1 MNDIL
6 VIGEAMVDIH
16 VTPTAPFAFGTDT
29 PSVNLLEPGGSGTN
43 IAVWLTHLGANCHL
57 IASVGD
63 DAFGAFL
70 TDQCHQRGVH
80 SMFMVQANAPT
91 GTCVVLIDQSGERSM
106 LPDAG
111 ANRAITI
118 SPAQVMSSMHHLHV
132 SGYSLAHPAGPSI
145 LSLLSAF
152 PGTSSIDLASTAI
165 IPGSSNLQ
173 QAAMLAD
180 VVFGTE
186 DEFDCLTQAPT
197 ASVMVIKYG
206 KRGVKAGRGTTMHHV
221 PAPEVQVVSTTGA
234 GDAFAAGFLTA
245 WLADPVDLPSALN
258 RGTKCSHIALSRVAA
273 WPPARVS
280 GE

>member
-1 MNDIL
+1 MKEIL

-16 VTPTAPFAFGTDT
+16 ATPKGPLAFGTDT
-29 PSVNLLEPGGSGTN
+29 PSVNRLEPGGSGTN
-43 IAVWLTHLGANCHL
+43 IAVWLTHLGAICHL

-63 DAFGAFL
+63 DAFGTFL
-70 TDQCHQRGVH
+70 TDQCLQRGVH
-80 SMFMVQANAPT
+80 PMLMVQQGAST
-91 GTCVVLIDQSGERSM
+91 GTCVVLVDQFGERSM

-111 ANRAITI
+111 ANRAITV
-118 SPAQVMSSMHHLHV
+118 SSAQVMSSMQHLHV
-132 SGYSLAHPAGPSI
+132 SGYSVVHPAGPSI
-145 LSLLSAF
+145 IALLSAF

-165 IPGSSNLQ
+165 IPGSSDLQ

-186 DEFDCLTQAPT
+186 DEFDCLAQAPT
-197 ASVMVIKYG
+197 TSVMVIKYG
-206 KRGVKAGRGTTMHHV
+206 ERGVSAERGTAAHHV

-234 GDAFAAGFLTA
+234 GDAFAAGFLTG
-245 WLADPVDLPSALN
+245 WLADPADLPSALN
-258 RGTKCSHIALSRVAA
+258 RGTKCSQITLGRVAA